1 MSLYSDW
8 RNYLENLTDDQAEGF
23 QHDYY
28 EQEEKLYQKLLAQY
42 PEKIEG
48 TFQELTEKYE
58 FKPMI
63 FAGFMDGINDSLNN
77 PYKLEDLKEDTK
89 IVLDVDFEK
98 LYANMLEA
106 KAAWLYNLD
115 EWNNVFSKEKRQE
128 ITKQYHLSKQAVSHK
143 IDRNAPCPCGSGKK
157 YKKCCGKNA

>member
-106 KAAWLYNLD
+106 KAPWLYNLD

-128 ITKQYHLSKQAVSHK
+128 ITKQ
-143 IDRNAPCPCGSGKK
+143 
-157 YKKCCGKNA
+157 

>member
-106 KAAWLYNLD
+106 KAPRLYNLD
-115 EWNNVFSKEKRQE
+115 EWNNVSFE
-128 ITKQYHLSKQAVSHK
+128 QAG
-143 IDRNAPCPCGSGKK
+143 C
-157 YKKCCGKNA
+157 

>member
-106 KAAWLYNLD
+106 KAPWLYNLD

-128 ITKQYHLSKQAVSHK
+128 ITKQYH
-143 IDRNAPCPCGSGKK
+143 
-157 YKKCCGKNA
+157 

>member
-1 MSLYSDW
+1 MSLYSEW
-8 RNYLENLTDDQAEGF
+8 RNYLENLTDDQAQGF

-28 EQEEKLYQKLLAQY
+28 EQEEKLYQVILAQY

-48 TFQELTEKYE
+48 TFDELAKKYE

-77 PYKLEDLKEDTK
+77 PYKLEDLDEQTE
-89 IVLDVDFEK
+89 IVLDIDFEK
-98 LYANMLEA
+98 LYENMLEA
-106 KAAWLYNLD
+106 KAPWLYNLQ
-115 EWNNVFSKEKRQE
+115 EWGNVLSQEKRQE
-128 ITKQYHLSKQAVSHK
+128 ITKKFHLSKQAVSNK

>member
-98 LYANMLEA
+98 LYAQH
-106 KAAWLYNLD
+106 
-115 EWNNVFSKEKRQE
+115 VGSKS
-128 ITKQYHLSKQAVSHK
+128 TVAV
-143 IDRNAPCPCGSGKK
+143 
-157 YKKCCGKNA
+157 

>member
-42 PEKIEG
+42 TEKIEG

-63 FAGFMDGINDSLNN
+63 FAGIMDGINDSLNN

-89 IVLDVDFEK
+89 IAVSYTHLDV
-98 LYANMLEA
+98 Y
-106 KAAWLYNLD
+106 
-115 EWNNVFSKEKRQE
+115 KRQG
-128 ITKQYHLSKQAVSHK
+128 YW
-143 IDRNAPCPCGSGKK
+143 R
-157 YKKCCGKNA
+157 